1 MIMLLQLF
9 HGKDITVMVKKL
21 ICLALACFSLMTYA
35 YAADTAQSESKTY
48 TLSLNEAVDM
58 ALSQNPELQVCDI
71 KLSSANVSLDAAR
84 LSRRDLKNA
93 SVSIS
98 GGLSSAYIKEGY
110 YVNVYESQIR
120 LGKLEKEKTANKIAY
135 NVTEKYFN
143 YKLTERLV
151 KTTEQSYSLALENKN
166 TADERYRLGLISQI
180 EADNADVALTQ
191 SKLAVDNYKRTLEL
205 AKEDLKIALQL
216 DDEKCDFILTD
227 DIEYSEFTSDVDT
240 DAANALSARYDA
252 AALREAADLARKYFD
267 ITSKYSSPNTASYNS
282 AHSDLIQSD
291 YNLTNNTKL
300 IALSIRS
307 DYNSVLTARGNLDVA
322 EKNLSIKKREFSA
335 ASLKHEMG
343 MMTNMQLTAVLN
355 DLAQYE
361 INVENAKLAY
371 KLAVIK
377 YQYNISTGI

>member
-1 MIMLLQLF
+1 MLLQLF
-9 HGKDITVMVKKL
+9 HGKDMTVMVKKL
-21 ICLALACFSLMTYA
+21 MCLALACFSLMTYA
-35 YAADTAQSESKTY
+35 YAADAAQSENKTY

-191 SKLAVDNYKRTLEL
+191 SKLAVDNYKRSLEL

-252 AALREAADLARKYFD
+252 AALREAAGLAKKYFD

-343 MMTNMQLTAVLN
+343 MMSNMQLTAVLN

>member
-1 MIMLLQLF
+1 MLLQLF
-9 HGKDITVMVKKL
+9 HGKDMTVMVKKL
-21 ICLALACFSLMTYA
+21 MCLALACFSLMTYA
-35 YAADTAQSESKTY
+35 YAADASQSENKTY

-227 DIEYSEFTSDVDT
+227 DIEYSEFTSDADT

-252 AALREAADLARKYFD
+252 AALREAAGLAKKYFD

-300 IALSIRS
+300 IALSIHS

-343 MMTNMQLTAVLN
+343 MMSNMQLTAVLN